1 MPIILVGTKMDLRSN
16 TDTLKRLKEQGLAPI
31 STDQV
36 SFLPQV
42 YLGILVLF
50 FSVGFWGLSHLTPD
64 LSQAE
69 NKIKVV
75 TS

>member
-16 TDTLKRLKEQGLAPI
+16 ADTLKKLEEQGLTPI

-50 FSVGFWGLSHLTPD
+50 FRVGFWVLSHLTPD

-69 NKIKVV
+69 KKIKIV